1 MSEQLEQSVDESET
15 NTNTMVQFSARLK
28 DAREE
33 KGLTI
38 KSVAAELR
46 LNADLIEALE
56 NNDTTN
62 LPSKIF
68 VMGYLRSYA
77 RLLSVDESALE
88 QLDLSEIHQVVD
100 VKATFSRPPEKNSK
114 HFSIRLV
121 TYLITIGM
129 LSLLVVWWLS
139 MQNDV
144 TKMASVDDTQQQEL
158 VTENSLSLPIG
169 NTQQAEQ
176 SSDEEVIP
184 EPQAVVVI
192 ADKNGSET
200 NVAMTISADSVVE
213 TAIEVEVVE
222 TDEAPITPIAQS
234 QLTITYLEDSW
245 TEISDADDNRL
256 LYGLYKQG
264 KEVVVDGV
272 APFTLFFGFAPG
284 VVVSHNEEQVDH
296 SAYHRK
302 GVARFKVGTAEDNHL
317 PVAN

>member
-1 MSEQLEQSVDESET
+1 MSEQLEQSVDEKEP
-15 NTNTMVQFSARLK
+15 NAMEQFGVRLR

-38 KSVAAELR
+38 ESVAAELR
-46 LNADLIEALE
+46 LNVDLIRALE
-56 NNDTTN
+56 HNDTSN

-77 RLLSVDESALE
+77 RLLSVDESVLE
-88 QLDLSEIHQVVD
+88 QLDLSEIHQTVD
-100 VKATFSRPPEKNSK
+100 VKSTFSRPPEKNSK
-114 HFSIRLV
+114 HLSIRLV

-158 VTENSLSLPIG
+158 ATENSLSLPIG
-169 NTQQAEQ
+169 NMEQFEQ
-176 SSDEEVIP
+176 SPDEEVVAVQQP
-184 EPQAVVVI
+184 EI
-192 ADKNGSET
+192 ADKNDSEV
-200 NVAMTISADSVVE
+200 NVTTTTSADSVAEAV
-213 TAIEVEVVE
+213 IEVDVVE
-222 TDEAPITPIAQS
+222 SDKEPIAQS

-264 KEVVVDGV
+264 KEVVVNGV

-296 SAYHRK
+296 SPYHRK
-302 GVARFKVGTAEDNHL
+302 GVARFKVGTVEDNHL